1 MKSWRP
7 SSLGYDVTGVV
18 QSGAD
23 EYLTVLRE
31 RAHEQL
37 VAIEPDRADLHEQ
50 LTVYLNEVPV
60 ALDLLEDLGP
70 TVGAVRVL
78 EVGGGIGAVA
88 ACLAHLGFDV
98 VAIEP
103 GGPGFQDMLVL
114 QRAVEAALIEL
125 PLPSG
130 SRIVHPI
137 GVEDLDPGVHGL
149 FDVVISA
156 NVLEHVSDPLLALD
170 RMQAVLA
177 KGGVQ
182 AHVCPNYTFP
192 YEPHFFV
199 PLLPFRPSATRWLL
213 PRSMTE
219 TGLWESLNFVT
230 ARQVRRWASRTGV
243 GIRFAPGV
251 LAEALDRF
259 VTDPVF
265 SQRHGGLGVVVRLLR
280 RLGLVQLVRRLPAG
294 LVSPMRFT
302 VAPAPLIS
310 VSPSAPTAE

>member
-1 MKSWRP
+1 M
-7 SSLGYDVTGVV
+7 GVV
-18 QSGAD
+18 QTGAD
-23 EYLTVLRE
+23 EFLTVLRA

-37 VAIEPDRADLHEQ
+37 AAIEPNRSDLREQ
-50 LTVYLNEVPV
+50 LTVYLNEAPV
-60 ALDLLEDLGP
+60 ALDLLKDLGP
-70 TVGAVRVL
+70 NVGAVRVL

-103 GGPGFQDMLVL
+103 GGPGFQDVLVL
-114 QRAVEAALIEL
+114 QRAVEAALAEL

-137 GVEDLDPGVHGL
+137 GVEDLDPGVHGV
-149 FDVVISA
+149 FDVVLSA
-156 NVLEHVSDPLLALD
+156 NVLEHVRDPLLALD

-182 AHVCPNYTFP
+182 THVCPNYAFP

-219 TGLWESLNFVT
+219 TGLWASLNFVT
-230 ARQVRRWASRTGV
+230 AWQVRRWASRSGV
-243 GIRFAPGV
+243 EVRFARGV
-251 LAEALDRF
+251 LADALDRF
-259 VTDPVF
+259 VSDPVF
-265 SQRHGGLGVVVRLLR
+265 AQRHGRLGAVVSLLR
-280 RLGLVQLVRRLPAG
+280 RLGLVGLVRRLPAG

-302 VAPAPLIS
+302 VTAAPS
-310 VSPSAPTAE
+310 VSAAG